1 MCSFLGGGTQ
11 LMKFRTEMHMSV
23 KFQAKENCEDLCA
36 HVNYASCVQLKSG
49 GICLFRLSFY

>member
-36 HVNYASCVQLKSG
+36 HVNYASRVQL
-49 GICLFRLSFY
+49 